1 VNAIVALVSVC
12 FWVFL
17 SGGVLAAAES
27 AFHYNEQ
34 GASFLERR
42 EPEAAITEFLRAV
55 GLDAKFFP
63 ARLNL
68 AYAYEKAG
76 RIEAAIEAY
85 QQALEIQPRSTIA
98 HNNLGVLYDGQGL
111 YDLAIA
117 QFEVVLTIEPGN
129 SLALRNL
136 EVAKKNQS
144 IVHDRRTRL
153 QRVEQEA
160 RAKPTDPDV
169 LYVVAR
175 TYAFYGHKGPALEW
189 LSRARE
195 HGYRDFAYVKI
206 DPAFESLRND
216 PAFQRLAD
224 PYPQ

>member
-1 VNAIVALVSVC
+1 L
-12 FWVFL
+12 
-17 SGGVLAAAES
+17 
-27 AFHYNEQ
+27 
-34 GASFLERR
+34 GASEAAIEPNQEGAKLLERG
-42 EPEAAITEFLRAV
+42 EPEAAITKFLRAIE
-55 GLDAKFFP
+55 LDTKFFP

-76 RIEAAIEAY
+76 RIEAAIKAY

-117 QFEVVLTIEPGN
+117 QFEGVLTIEPGN

-153 QRVEQEA
+153 QRAEQEA
-160 RAKPTDPDV
+160 RAKPTDPDT

-175 TYAFYGHKGPALEW
+175 TYAYYGHKRPALEW

-216 PAFQRLAD
+216 PAFQRLVN
-224 PYPQ
+224 P